1 MPEAI
6 LMGFETRKILIF
18 YKQQRG
24 FDHFLEKLRYILF
37 WSKVV
42 INNPTSNKTTKAI
55 KGLLREVCAGIL
67 LVFQTINIP
76 TFEESES
83 NHYYV
88 WFEISHC
95 LV

>member
-6 LMGFETRKILIF
+6 LMDFETRKNLIF
-18 YKQQRG
+18 YKQQRS

-37 WSKVV
+37 WSKVA
-42 INNPTSNKTTKAI
+42 IKNLASNKAI
-55 KGLLREVCAGIL
+55 EAIEGLLREVYVGIL
-67 LVFQTINIP
+67 LVFQTTIIP

-88 WFEISHC
+88 
-95 LV
+95 